1 MGSECL
7 LEQGDLFSLVAVPV
21 VSLKGKNEQISLML
35 GNSSCVFLFSGAHGL
50 VGFTPSRQTSPGW
63 HFGAFFCVKPEAC
76 FGWNNFSCRQALQ
89 VQG

>member
-50 VGFTPSRQTSPGW
+50 VGFTPS
-63 HFGAFFCVKPEAC
+63 C
-76 FGWNNFSCRQALQ
+76 
-89 VQG
+89 